1 MDEDDK
7 IAWKS
12 LLQSFAILL
21 LGGSYKE
28 KIKRYLEATPTQ
40 QDMLDINMELN
51 ARQYF
56 INRGDMGI
64 GDDL

>member
-1 MDEDDK
+1 MSEDDK

-28 KIKRYLEATPTQ
+28 EIKRYLEATPTQ
-40 QDMLDINMELN
+40 QDINMELN

-56 INRGDMGI
+56 INRGAMDI

>member
-28 KIKRYLEATPTQ
+28 EIKRYLEATPTQ
-40 QDMLDINMELN
+40 QDINMELN

-56 INRGDMGI
+56 INRGAMDI

>member
-1 MDEDDK
+1 MNEDDK

-12 LLQSFAILL
+12 LLQSFAILF

-28 KIKRYLEATPTQ
+28 EIKRYLEATPTQ
-40 QDMLDINMELN
+40 QDMLDINTELN

-56 INRGDMGI
+56 INRGKMGI